1 MTFHPDRPPRRS
13 IRLQEYDYANAGA
26 YFITICTH
34 QRESLFGEIADGG
47 VILTQIG
54 AIVDECWCATPD
66 HFPSAELDAYSVMPN
81 HLHGIVIIT
90 QHAAN
95 VGARHAVPLQSRP
108 ESTPAQAFGKPIS
121 GSLPTIV
128 RSFKSAAARLV
139 NIARDTPSAPLWQ
152 RNYYEHIIRNENDLN
167 RIRAYIENNP
177 STWETDAENPNVS
190 GKKP

>member
-1 MTFHPDRPPRRS
+1 VVFHPDRLPRRS
-13 IRLQEYDYANAGA
+13 IRLQEYDYTNEGA
-26 YFITICTH
+26 YFVTICTH
-34 QRESLFGEIADGG
+34 QREPLFGAIADGD

-54 AIVDECWCATPD
+54 AIVDECWSAIPD
-66 HFPSAELDAYSVMPN
+66 HFPAVELDAYVVMPN

-108 ESTPAQAFGKPIS
+108 EPTPVQAFGKPIS
-121 GSLPTIV
+121 GSLPMIV

-139 NIARDTPSAPLWQ
+139 NISRDTPSAPLWQ

-177 STWETDAENPNVS
+177 STWETDSENPNVA